1 MSDKP
6 NPMVSDHHVSG
17 KKGSY
22 SPTAVK
28 PAAVE
33 KRTARQLPANEVKQ
47 TSHDVVDSGEVK
59 VVEKTDKEK
68 SPVKHVA
75 KRKAPPPPKG
85 AKKDTTVTSLQPQL
99 NAISTSHGDQT
110 HLTGHIRPPGSP
122 AKRRAPD
129 IPTAVK
135 QPTAGQQMSKQT
147 SDSILTKHQPPP
159 SPLKKSFS
167 RTMEDISEH
176 QVAASPSMVA
186 TKKRRPAPTRPA
198 PTLPNPHAQHK
209 LQSSGM

>member
-1 MSDKP
+1 MIL
-6 NPMVSDHHVSG
+6 DHHISG

-22 SPTAVK
+22 SPPAVK

-33 KRTARQLPANEVKQ
+33 KRAAPQLPANAIKQ

-59 VVEKTDKEK
+59 VAEKTDGEK
-68 SPVKHVA
+68 SPVKHIA

-85 AKKDTTVTSLQPQL
+85 AKKDMAVPSSQSQS
-99 NAISTSHGDQT
+99 NAGSTSHGDQT
-110 HLTGHIRPPGSP
+110 HLTGRTRPPGSP

-129 IPTAVK
+129 IPTVVK
-135 QPTAGQQMSKQT
+135 QPTAGKPISKQMS
-147 SDSILTKHQPPP
+147 DSALIKHQPPP
-159 SPLKKSFS
+159 SPLKKSMT
-167 RTMEDISEH
+167 RMMEDISKH
-176 QVAASPSMVA
+176 QVAEAPSMVA

-198 PTLPNPHAQHK
+198 PTLPNSHAQHK